1 MNIIGTNAANYSAN
15 VSMQTTNTVK
25 SADENEETAKTQSDR
40 VKEAFAEYME
50 KSPIEHWREK
60 ILEEMGL
67 TEESLA
73 ALPPEEAAQVEEVVQ
88 QKIEQQMK
96 QNAGLNVVV

>member
-1 MNIIGTNAANYSAN
+1 MNITGTNSVNYAANVNRQASAS
-15 VSMQTTNTVK
+15 VKPSEVEDTKSKTT
-25 SADENEETAKTQSDR
+25 AEQA
-40 VKEAFAEYME
+40 KEAFAEYME
-50 KSPIEHWREK
+50 KTPIEHWREK

-73 ALPPEEAAQVEEVVQ
+73 ALPPEEAAQIEEVVQ